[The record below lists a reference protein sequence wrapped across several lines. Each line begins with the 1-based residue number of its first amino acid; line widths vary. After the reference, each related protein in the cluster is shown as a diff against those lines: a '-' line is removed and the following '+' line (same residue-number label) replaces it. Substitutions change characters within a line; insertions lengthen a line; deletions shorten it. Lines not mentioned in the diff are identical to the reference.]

1 MIQKHQLLTS
11 LALTLLLIA
20 CSDGNGTGGTGG
32 SGGIGGSGSIA
43 NSKALSALRGTG
55 VDQDVR
61 RASLLSDR
69 KH

>member
-43 NSKALSALRGTG
+43 NSKAMPIS
-55 VDQDVR
+55 
-61 RASLLSDR
+61 
-69 KH
+69 